1 MTQRKK
7 YYSIIIRYD
16 LLELLTEKSRETIQ
30 TWFWRNEKSV
40 LDDNDF
46 KTYLLK
52 YIKNEK

>member
-16 LLELLTEKSRETIQ
+16 LLELLTKKSRETIQ
-30 TWFWRNEKSV
+30 TWFWRNKKNV

-46 KTYLLK
+46 KLYLLK